1 MTDSFPK
8 PIQHLSVQEA
18 AAAIVNL
25 INAKPQTP
33 RQAEIENIIG
43 RVHLNMALVGSVTET
58 AASKARAEYLSLIQ
72 EIRNHE
78 ARRKGSTL
86 AEEEANEPVFDGLC
100 DAVSTYERE
109 KIWSTPAR
117 TWGDVLLYAE
127 AALYNENG
135 IMASRGDDDA
145 YIDER
150 SAAELVNAVITVG
163 RRFFGHD
170 DNGERKGDV

>member
-1 MTDSFPK
+1 MTDSIPK
-8 PIQHLSVQEA
+8 PMQHLSVQEA

-25 INAKPQTP
+25 INTKPQSP
-33 RQAEIENIIG
+33 RQAEIEKIIG
-43 RVHLNMALVGSVTET
+43 SVHLNMALVGSVTET
-58 AASKARAEYLSLIQ
+58 AASKNRAEYLSLIQ

-78 ARRKGSTL
+78 VRTRGSTM
-86 AEEEANEPVFDGLC
+86 AEEEANEPVLDGLC
-100 DAVSTYERE
+100 DAVVAYERE

-135 IMASRGDDDA
+135 IMKSRGDDDA

-150 SAAELVNAVITVG
+150 SVAELINAAITVG
-163 RRFFGHD
+163 RRFFGIV
-170 DNGERKGDV
+170 DNGERTGDV

>member
-1 MTDSFPK
+1 MIDSIPR

-18 AAAIVNL
+18 ARAIVNL

-43 RVHLNMALVGSVTET
+43 RVHLNMALVGSVAET
-58 AASKARAEYLSLIQ
+58 DANKTRAEYLSLIQ

-78 ARRKGSTL
+78 ARSKGSTL
-86 AEEEANEPVFDGLC
+86 TEEEATEPIFDGLC
-100 DAVSTYERE
+100 EAVMAYERE
-109 KIWSTPAR
+109 KIWSTPSR

-135 IMASRGDDDA
+135 IMVSRGDDNA
-145 YIDER
+145 YIDEL
-150 SAAELVNAVITVG
+150 SAAELTNAVITVG
-163 RRFFGHD
+163 RRFFGIE

>member
-1 MTDSFPK
+1 MTDSIPK
-8 PIQHLSVQEA
+8 PIQPLSVQEA

-25 INAKPQTP
+25 INTKPQSP
-33 RQAEIENIIG
+33 RQSEIEKIIG
-43 RVHLNMALVGSVTET
+43 SVQLNMALVGAVAET
-58 AASKARAEYLSLIQ
+58 NASKTRAEYLSLIQ

-78 ARRKGSTL
+78 ARSKCSTL

-135 IMASRGDDDA
+135 IMVSRGDDNA

-150 SAAELVNAVITVG
+150 SAAELINAVITVG
-163 RRFFGHD
+163 RRFFGIV
-170 DNGERKGDV
+170 DNGERTGDV